1 MDKIDWSLINEV
13 SYDEDV
19 YSEYEEFSDT
29 FQPTASPCHLTGTRM
44 RHTQRM
50 LWIGAIFGALFG
62 WIGILVAA
70 LFWATLAIIK
80 LIWALTLF
88 AFQALLWVGAFI
100 YKGIEYL
107 VNRQSTTTKA
117 VPPAL
122 LPKRT
127 RKRKQLKRKESAR
140 E

>member
-1 MDKIDWSLINEV
+1 
-13 SYDEDV
+13 
-19 YSEYEEFSDT
+19 
-29 FQPTASPCHLTGTRM
+29 
-44 RHTQRM
+44 M

-70 LFWATLAIIK
+70 LFWATLAIFK
-80 LIWALTLF
+80 LIWALTVF
-88 AFQALLWVGAFI
+88 ALQALLWVGAFI

-107 VNRQSTTTKA
+107 VNQQSSTTKA

-122 LPKRT
+122 TPKRT
-127 RKRKQLKRKESAR
+127 RKRKQLKRKKSAR